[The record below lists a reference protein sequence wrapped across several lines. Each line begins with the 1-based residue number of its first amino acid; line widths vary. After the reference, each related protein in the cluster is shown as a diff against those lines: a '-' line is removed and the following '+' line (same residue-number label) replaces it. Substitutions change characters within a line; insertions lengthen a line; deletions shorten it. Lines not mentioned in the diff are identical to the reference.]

1 MIVHFFPQFSHIFC
15 VKYFTFQPLEAFK
28 SASDERNLR
37 RKTHSLLELY
47 FKCLM
52 SELVQFGHS
61 TRSILM
67 HVELT
72 EHPALC
78 SGGAW
83 LQCSS
88 LHRSAAV
95 SPSRELMR
103 KQPCTRWEFSP
114 WRRRQHV
121 FFHSSVRF
129 WVSLHSSVQA
139 NFGLKGLE
147 CLPLLGS
154 TVSCSATPLS
164 LVVSWSCCINIKWQ
178 YHQGGSDESV
188 RVGEVNYWICKP
200 PLTLPHHLCRTA
212 CFKASH

>member
-1 MIVHFFPQFSHIFC
+1 MVLCWWLLYWAIRPDESDEDRGFAAFNKQASGTLTPGVWLVKYFCYGKLFMIVHFFPQFSRIFC

-37 RKTHSLLELY
+37 MKTHSLLELY

-78 SGGAW
+78 SSGAW

-121 FFHSSVRF
+121 FFPF
-129 WVSLHSSVQA
+129 
-139 NFGLKGLE
+139 FCE
-147 CLPLLGS
+147 I
-154 TVSCSATPLS
+154 LS
-164 LVVSWSCCINIKWQ
+164 FSP
-178 YHQGGSDESV
+178 
-188 RVGEVNYWICKP
+188 R
-200 PLTLPHHLCRTA
+200 
-212 CFKASH
+212 

>member
-1 MIVHFFPQFSHIFC
+1 MPHVGISAIW
-15 VKYFTFQPLEAFK
+15 TLNAFNINACWINRAPR
-28 SASDERNLR
+28 SVQRRGVASVL
-37 RKTHSLLELY
+37 
-47 FKCLM
+47 
-52 SELVQFGHS
+52 
-61 TRSILM
+61 
-67 HVELT
+67 
-72 EHPALC
+72 
-78 SGGAW
+78 
-83 LQCSS
+83 S

-188 RVGEVNYWICKP
+188 RVEVNYWICKP
-200 PLTLPHHLCRTA
+200 PPYITTSSVPDSL
-212 CFKASH
+212 F

>member
-1 MIVHFFPQFSHIFC
+1 MVLCWWLLYWAIRPDESDEDRGFAAFNKQASGTLTPGVWLVKYFCYGKLFMIVHFFPQFSRIFC

-37 RKTHSLLELY
+37 RKTRSLLELY

-83 LQCSS
+83 LQCSRFIDLQLYPPHVNSCGSSHVQDGS
-88 LHRSAAV
+88 LARGDGV
-95 SPSRELMR
+95 STFFFPFFCEILS
-103 KQPCTRWEFSP
+103 FSP
-114 WRRRQHV
+114 R
-121 FFHSSVRF
+121 
-129 WVSLHSSVQA
+129 
-139 NFGLKGLE
+139 
-147 CLPLLGS
+147 
-154 TVSCSATPLS
+154 
-164 LVVSWSCCINIKWQ
+164 
-178 YHQGGSDESV
+178 
-188 RVGEVNYWICKP
+188 
-200 PLTLPHHLCRTA
+200 
-212 CFKASH
+212 

>member
-1 MIVHFFPQFSHIFC
+1 MKYFCYGKLFMIVHFFPQFSRIFC

-83 LQCSS
+83 LQYSS

-95 SPSRELMR
+95 SPSLELMR
-103 KQPCTRWEFSP
+103 KQPCTRWEFSL
-114 WRRRQHV
+114 WRRRQHG
-121 FFHSSVRF
+121 FFPF
-129 WVSLHSSVQA
+129 
-139 NFGLKGLE
+139 FCE
-147 CLPLLGS
+147 I
-154 TVSCSATPLS
+154 LS
-164 LVVSWSCCINIKWQ
+164 FSP
-178 YHQGGSDESV
+178 
-188 RVGEVNYWICKP
+188 R
-200 PLTLPHHLCRTA
+200 
-212 CFKASH
+212 

>member
-1 MIVHFFPQFSHIFC
+1 MIVHFFPQFSRIFC

-52 SELVQFGHS
+52 SELVQFGRS
-61 TRSILM
+61 TRSIFM

-83 LQCSS
+83 LQCSRFIDLQLYPPHMNSCGSSHVQDGS
-88 LHRSAAV
+88 LARGDAV
-95 SPSRELMR
+95 S
-103 KQPCTRWEFSP
+103 TF
-114 WRRRQHV
+114 
-121 FFHSSVRF
+121 FFHSSARF
-129 WVSLHSSVQA
+129 WVSLHGSVQA

-188 RVGEVNYWICKP
+188 RVGEVNYWICEP

-212 CFKASH
+212 CFKGSH